1 MPVDPKADSPLSAQN
16 NLENEAHI
24 YVCFPPSCSR
34 SESGDGR
41 LKAAATA
48 ITVFVSVQWPKLGR
62 KRTGGYR
69 TQRGVVTQSG
79 GDVRSNV
86 VKLFT
91 LLLHG

>member
-1 MPVDPKADSPLSAQN
+1 MAGPSRTLRGRRRQQSA
-16 NLENEAHI
+16 
-24 YVCFPPSCSR
+24 
-34 SESGDGR
+34 
-41 LKAAATA
+41 
-48 ITVFVSVQWPKLGR
+48 WPKLGR

>member
-1 MPVDPKADSPLSAQN
+1 
-16 NLENEAHI
+16 
-24 YVCFPPSCSR
+24 
-34 SESGDGR
+34 
-41 LKAAATA
+41 
-48 ITVFVSVQWPKLGR
+48 LGR
-62 KRTGGYR
+62 ERTGGYR